1 MLLFAVIPLLLSILL
16 YSQQL
21 LIYQQT
27 IANIQKADAIAL
39 KVDQKVLESM
49 WDLISGQV
57 TVDEFNEENILEELR
72 NDIREIK
79 NNTNTLKEISTLD
92 VSLRTIDTLE
102 DYQNELINNILAKD
116 FMDTNEEIINQVDS
130 VTQLLSDILQD
141 FVRVEI
147 DLASKNT
154 TLVRSLILLT
164 IVELGVLSTIFLC
177 EKESSL
183 FREKGPRTDQSAD
196 RDVRTTFFREPW
208 LSFNPA
214 GNTGI
219 TNTYR

>member
-1 MLLFAVIPLLLSILL
+1 MTKNLSIKQIFAQANKAMLLFAVIPLLLSILL

-57 TVDEFNEENILEELR
+57 TVDEFNKENILEELR

-92 VSLRTIDTLE
+92 VS
-102 DYQNELINNILAKD
+102 
-116 FMDTNEEIINQVDS
+116 
-130 VTQLLSDILQD
+130 
-141 FVRVEI
+141 FVRSI
-147 DLASKNT
+147 HWKIIKLSSFIISWQKILWIPMN
-154 TLVRSLILLT
+154 RSSI
-164 IVELGVLSTIFLC
+164 
-177 EKESSL
+177 
-183 FREKGPRTDQSAD
+183 R
-196 RDVRTTFFREPW
+196 
-208 LSFNPA
+208 
-214 GNTGI
+214 
-219 TNTYR
+219 

>member
-72 NDIREIK
+72 NDIRESK

-147 DLASKNT
+147 DLASKKYDTCPLAHSINNSGT
-154 TLVRSLILLT
+154 W
-164 IVELGVLSTIFLC
+164 
-177 EKESSL
+177 SS
-183 FREKGPRTDQSAD
+183 
-196 RDVRTTFFREPW
+196 
-208 LSFNPA
+208 
-214 GNTGI
+214 
-219 TNTYR
+219 